1 MKVLKRI
8 VTPCLSSILVLMI
21 FFNFNLECFAYDF
34 DGTTDTYEEISS
46 EEISDN
52 LLVYLDSLN
61 IDTQAIEKIQLSTPV
76 QTRQLGSSENKLF
89 ITTGNDQEKH
99 IYVLQNL
106 QEKNGIIEPCEV
118 IKKVST
124 RASGSDQWT
133 PSGTGVTLVNMASYN
148 IYQNGKDV
156 VNVYY
161 NPYSLITYYRINS
174 GSYVVKSFTT
184 EFTSIGE
191 VTTYPG
197 FVGLGYNSAHVI
209 SLSQS
214 APIEYNMYSRISYFS
229 SGPTQLLRIVAPSTS
244 HTMSI
249 DSNIVI
255 NNTLYMDSYYIPGF

>member
-61 IDTQAIEKIQLSTPV
+61 IDTQAIEKIQLSTSV
-76 QTRQLGSSENKLF
+76 QTRQLGSSGNKLF

-161 NPYSLITYYRINS
+161 NLYSLITYYRINS

-214 APIEYNMYSRISYFS
+214 APIEYNMYSRISYFF